1 MHGRSSNGCTAFMN
15 VACFHRSPAMRIWA
29 ELWSSQDCRNV
40 SDGIFSPL
48 GAMFGEYTAWP
59 ADMLLLVQSMLN
71 ICMGSIFRRFFVA
84 FSGWPWQLCRL
95 VDPMASN
102 EMRRRVAGRFSDAKS
117 CC

>member
-1 MHGRSSNGCTAFMN
+1 
-15 VACFHRSPAMRIWA
+15 
-29 ELWSSQDCRNV
+29 
-40 SDGIFSPL
+40 
-48 GAMFGEYTAWP
+48 MFGEYTAWP

-117 CC
+117 CCLDEYFSRRLKALLGDAADDPDTYVEEGFLV